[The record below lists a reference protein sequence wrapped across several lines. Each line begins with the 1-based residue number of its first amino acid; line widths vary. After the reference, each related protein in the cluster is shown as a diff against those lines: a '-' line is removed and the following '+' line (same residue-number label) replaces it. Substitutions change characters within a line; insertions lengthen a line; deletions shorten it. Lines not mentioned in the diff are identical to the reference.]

1 MSRNAGGEARRAAII
16 QAAVQVL
23 ARDGLAET
31 TTRKIASEAHV
42 NQAMIGYYFG
52 GKDELLYAVLQDMMR
67 RTGEIIGATAPL
79 DRGFA
84 EAVAAAIEAFWEHV
98 RQAPELQVLQYELTL
113 YALRRPESAWLAKRQ
128 YEGYCG
134 IVAQLIE
141 AVCAATNTIPAQP
154 PDAIARF
161 IVGGLDGMI
170 LQFIS
175 TRDTERAQQDLQQ
188 LIAAT
193 LMLSLSQ
200 HDDVSTRVGSE

>member
-1 MSRNAGGEARRAAII
+1 MSRSAGGEERRAAII
-16 QAAVQVL
+16 QAAVRVL

-31 TTRKIASEAHV
+31 TTRKIASEASV

-84 EAVAAAIEAFWEHV
+84 EAVAVAIEAFWEHV

-141 AVCAATNTIPAQP
+141 AVCAATNVTTAQP
-154 PDAIARF
+154 SDAIARF

-175 TRDTERAQQDLQQ
+175 TRDDERAHQDLQQ

-193 LMLSLSQ
+193 LMLSLGQ
-200 HDDVSTRVGSE
+200 HDSVSTIASSK